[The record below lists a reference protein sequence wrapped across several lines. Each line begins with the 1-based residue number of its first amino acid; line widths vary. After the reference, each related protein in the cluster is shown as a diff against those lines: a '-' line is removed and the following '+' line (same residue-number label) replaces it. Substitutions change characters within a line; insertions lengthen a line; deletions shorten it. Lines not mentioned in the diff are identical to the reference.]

1 MRSKIFLTNW
11 VMVDVLFMNLI
22 NNAAV
27 LKLRKKNF
35 KLLLRKLKLLW
46 NKKKTRFSELNWNLD
61 KFVKRL
67 IGRSRKRK
75 GSLTILERTTK
86 EQWTPGKLLLKLN
99 LEQRLRP
106 SALRKSLNLTS
117 MN

>member
-1 MRSKIFLTNW
+1 MGRTRILLMRSKIFLTNW

-27 LKLRKKNF
+27 LRLRRKNF
-35 KLLLRKLKLLW
+35 KLLLRRLKLLW
-46 NKKKTRFSELNWNLD
+46 NKKKIRFSELNWNLD

-75 GSLTILERTTK
+75 LIILERTTK
-86 EQWTPGKLLLKLN
+86 EQWTPCKLLLRLN

-106 SALRKSLNLTS
+106 
-117 MN
+117 

>member
-1 MRSKIFLTNW
+1 MG
-11 VMVDVLFMNLI
+11 DVLFMNLI

-27 LKLRKKNF
+27 LRLRRKN
-35 KLLLRKLKLLW
+35 LKLLW
-46 NKKKTRFSELNWNLD
+46 NKKKIRFSELNWNLD

-75 GSLTILERTTK
+75 RSLIILERTTK
-86 EQWTPGKLLLKLN
+86 EQWTPCKLLLRLN

-106 SALRKSLNLTS
+106 FVSRKSLNLTS